1 MLISIP
7 KFPIEM
13 MNVVLEKDTG
23 KLMEYCGLMKNPKY
37 RKLYAQSYTKDLG
50 RIAQLIPGQFIG
62 ANTIF
67 FIDKKEVP
75 IIRCREVTYA

>member
-37 RKLYAQSYTKDLG
+37 RKLYVQSYTK
-50 RIAQLIPGQFIG
+50 
-62 ANTIF
+62 
-67 FIDKKEVP
+67 
-75 IIRCREVTYA
+75 